1 MRRPQSRPYF
11 DQHERGWVGED
22 QDPSVRGAPAEL
34 HAERRTRAT
43 RNHRGTNSF
52 VVKTF
57 FAAGGALD
65 ETLPDFEP
73 RPEQAALAEAVE
85 AALSS
90 CQHLI
95 AEAGTGTGKSL
106 AYLVPAIESGG
117 VVVIA
122 TATKALQDQLL
133 TKDVPAAAHALGRDV
148 RCAVLKGRENYLCRR
163 SLQGLML
170 LQDSPEAL
178 FSDPALASEF
188 EAMRDWIGV
197 TENGDRAELP
207 FEPSSSL
214 WSEVAVGAD
223 RCRKKTCPLVSTCYS
238 ELARKQAGEA
248 ELVIV
253 NHALYFADLALRGA
267 AGDGTGFLPDHDAVI
282 FDEAH
287 RLEEAAATWFGGRV
301 SIAGVRQLIRDV
313 ERTCRED
320 GSSTPTR
327 ALLDLE
333 RAAGDA
339 IGGLAP
345 RSGRRRLRAPDVEAA
360 AAHSGG
366 FLATLLALADLL
378 RGRSEDHDLLARRAT
393 AVADDFELATST
405 DDRDKVAWAE
415 PGSVSWAPVDVAEIL
430 RDRLWDRDDVTAVL
444 ISATLEPAFA
454 RMRLGLSDAL
464 EVVLPSAFDYRE
476 QVLLYV
482 PAELPE
488 PREPGYDDCL
498 AAEVAE
504 LLTASRGRALV
515 LTTSYRALKEI
526 GNRIAAELPYPLLRQ
541 GEAPRERLL
550 EQFRDDVDSVLLATS
565 TFWQGIDV
573 QGESLSLLVID
584 KLPFSVPDDP
594 LNEARCE
601 RIVELGGDWFAD
613 YALPKAVLQ
622 LRQGF
627 GRLIRGHADEGVV
640 AILDSRL
647 HRRRYGVQFLEAL
660 PSCRTATEFRDVEA
674 FFTAQVGR
682 QRLVPCLES
691 RGEEEEKQ
699 GPIPAQEGSSLPV
712 EAGQGTHEACGA
724 G

>member
-1 MRRPQSRPYF
+1 M
-11 DQHERGWVGED
+11 
-22 QDPSVRGAPAEL
+22 
-34 HAERRTRAT
+34 
-43 RNHRGTNSF
+43 
-52 VVKTF
+52 KTF
-57 FAAGGALD
+57 FAEGGALD
-65 ETLPDFEP
+65 DALPEFEP
-73 RPEQAALAEAVE
+73 RPEQAALAEEVD

-90 CQHLI
+90 HQHLI

-106 AYLVPAIESGG
+106 AYLVPAILSEG
-117 VVVIA
+117 VVVVA

-133 TKDVPAAAHALGRDV
+133 TKDVPAAARALGRDV
-148 RCAVLKGRENYLCRR
+148 CCAVLKGRENYLCRR

-178 FSDPALASEF
+178 FSDSALVREF
-188 EAMRDWIGV
+188 EAMRDWIAK
-197 TENGDRAELP
+197 TKTGDRAELP
-207 FEPSSSL
+207 FEPSSTL
-214 WSEVAVGAD
+214 WTEVAVGSD

-238 ELARKQAGEA
+238 ELARKRAGEA

-253 NHALYFADLALRGA
+253 NHALYFADLALRGTN
-267 AGDGTGFLPDHDAVI
+267 GDGMGFLPDHDAVV

-313 ERTCRED
+313 ERTCRDD

-333 RAAGDA
+333 RAAGEA

-345 RSGRRRLRAPDVEAA
+345 RSGRRRLCAPDVEVATA
-360 AAHSGG
+360 QCAGLLG
-366 FLATLLALADLL
+366 TLLTLADLL

-393 AVADDFELATST
+393 AAADDFELATSIV
-405 DDRDKVAWAE
+405 DRDNVAWAE

-444 ISATLEPAFA
+444 ISATLEPSFA
-454 RMRLGLSDAL
+454 RMRLGLSDAS

-488 PREPGYDDCL
+488 PREPGYDDCV
-498 AAEVAE
+498 AAKIGE
-504 LLTASRGRALV
+504 LLTLSRGRALV
-515 LTTSYRALKEI
+515 LTTSYRALNEI
-526 GNRIAAELPYPLLRQ
+526 ADRIESELPYPLLRQ
-541 GEAPRERLL
+541 GDAPRERLL
-550 EQFRDDVDSVLLATS
+550 EQFRNDVDSVLLATS

-584 KLPFSVPDDP
+584 KLPFAVPDDP

-613 YALPKAVLQ
+613 YALPRAVLQ

-647 HRRRYGVQFLEAL
+647 HRRRYGVQFFEAL
-660 PSCRTATEFRDVEA
+660 PSCRTATDFRDVEA
-674 FFTAQVGR
+674 FFTAQVRG
-682 QRLVPCLES
+682 QRLVPCLEAS
-691 RGEEEEKQ
+691 GEEEE
-699 GPIPAQEGSSLPV
+699 E
-712 EAGQGTHEACGA
+712 
-724 G
+724 